1 VEAGVTA
8 PRLFHPP
15 KDPLI
20 DPRTERIRRERD
32 CGAMTTQLCLTTAHA
47 ARECDNATLLAR
59 MADGDQSAWRRLID
73 EYDGLVRSVAASFR
87 LQTADVHDVA
97 QTTWLRLLQHVRA
110 IRDPERLAGW
120 LAVTAAHEALA
131 VLRRSS
137 RLRPLPMV
145 DETPDATVDPA
156 KDAADRDEARGLWAA
171 VAELSP
177 RQQSLLIAL
186 FRDELDSYND
196 VAAKC
201 AMPIGSIGPT
211 RARALARLRSK
222 LADRGLGSADS

>member
-1 VEAGVTA
+1 
-8 PRLFHPP
+8 
-15 KDPLI
+15 
-20 DPRTERIRRERD
+20 
-32 CGAMTTQLCLTTAHA
+32 MTTQLRLTTAHDTQG
-47 ARECDNATLLAR
+47 CDNATLLAR
-59 MADGDQSAWRRLID
+59 MADGDQSAWRRLVD

-97 QTTWLRLLQHVRA
+97 QTTWLRLLQNVRA
-110 IRDPERLAGW
+110 IREPERLAGW
-120 LAVTAAHEALA
+120 LAVTASRESLA

-156 KDAADRDEARGLWAA
+156 RDVADRDEAQDLWAA

-177 RQQSLLIAL
+177 RQQCLLIAL

-196 VAAKC
+196 VAARC
-201 AMPIGSIGPT
+201 AMPVGSIGPT
-211 RARALARLRSK
+211 RARALSRLRSK
-222 LADRGLGSADS
+222 LTDRGMGPAGS